1 MLQSNRAV
9 KIPKEL
15 VPTPEEVWEC
25 MRRGVV
31 TRNAHF
37 GIDPL
42 ALRPDLVESRK
53 QLLNANQSSGQ
64 IVFSSIVRGDS
75 EIFKHALRF

>member
-1 MLQSNRAV
+1 MY
-9 KIPKEL
+9 
-15 VPTPEEVWEC
+15 EE
-25 MRRGVV
+25 RGGNL

-37 GIDPL
+37 GIDLL
-42 ALRPDLVESRK
+42 ALRSDLVESRK
-53 QLLNANQSSGQ
+53 QLFNANQPSGQ